1 MRPKLAPVQH
11 RHGRDNR
18 RIIVR
23 PVPVMV
29 LGGGARFLP
38 KLNRSVYSRPTQG
51 RNHMAVETL
60 VRKGRKF
67 DQVLDGAREV
77 FLRDGFEGASVDDI
91 ARQAGV
97 SKATLYSYFPDKR
110 LLFIEVA
117 TAQCRHQAHEAVLMI
132 DMTRPPREVLAQAG
146 HKFLDFLYSDFG
158 QRIFKI
164 CVAESDRFPEL
175 GRQFYQSG
183 PMIMRKV
190 MTDYLSASRDRGEL
204 RIEDMDLAADQFAE
218 LCKADLWPKLV
229 FGLKTRFTDAEIT
242 RVVDGA
248 VDTFMARYSQ

>member
-1 MRPKLAPVQH
+1 MTAH
-11 RHGRDNR
+11 T
-18 RIIVR
+18 
-23 PVPVMV
+23 
-29 LGGGARFLP
+29 A
-38 KLNRSVYSRPTQG
+38 
-51 RNHMAVETL
+51 

-67 DQVLDGAREV
+67 EQVLDGAREI
-77 FLRDGFEGASVDDI
+77 FLRDGFEGASVDEI

-117 TAQCRHQAHEAVLMI
+117 TAQCRHQADEAVLTI
-132 DMTRPPREVLAQAG
+132 DMSRPPRAVLSQAG
-146 HKFLDFLYSDFG
+146 HKFLGFLYSDFG

-175 GRQFYQSG
+175 GRQFYHSG
-183 PMIMRKV
+183 PMIMRGV
-190 MTDYLSASRDRGEL
+190 MTSYLSAACDRGEL
-204 RIEDMDLAADQFAE
+204 RIDDMDLAADQFAE

-229 FGLKTRFTDAEIT
+229 FGLQSSFSEAEIA

-248 VDTFMARYSQ
+248 VDTFMARYGT